1 MTHLPIV
8 QGFQDVPFFETTNE
22 AMQLLKKHRA
32 ISAASDH
39 GAMTVWM
46 YDNSWTGLK
55 PSYRAYRSVYGAT
68 MDEIETRSL
77 TELRSFI
84 AKNLK
89 KL

>member
-8 QGFQDVPFFETTNE
+8 QGFQDVPFFETTDE
-22 AMQLLKKHRA
+22 AMRMLKKHRV

-46 YDNSWTGLK
+46 YDDTWPGLK
-55 PSYRAYRSVYGAT
+55 PLYRAYRSVYCS
-68 MDEIETRSL
+68 MQDEIETRHL